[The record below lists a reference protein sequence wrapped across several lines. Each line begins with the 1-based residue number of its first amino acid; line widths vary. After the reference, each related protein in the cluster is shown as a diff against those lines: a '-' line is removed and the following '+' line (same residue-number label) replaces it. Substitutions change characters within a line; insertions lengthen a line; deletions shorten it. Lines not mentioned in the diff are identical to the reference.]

1 MHNVEEIYN
10 KCRESFLAERAK
22 QELQVKNFAEKFV
35 QIDSSVFEGKI
46 EIPEEISLRA
56 MIPEMY
62 VDRPNQAIYEE
73 QYNKAQEFFNGV
85 TEIIANINKEA
96 NECLS
101 RYQVLASAGQ

>member
-10 KCRESFLAERAK
+10 KCRESFLAERAR
-22 QELQVKNFAEKFV
+22 QELQVRTFAEKFA
-35 QIDSSVFEGKI
+35 QIDPNVFEGKI
-46 EIPEEISLRA
+46 EIPEEISLKA

-62 VDRPNQAIYEE
+62 ADKPNQQIYEE
-73 QYNKAQEFFNGV
+73 QYNKAQAFFNGV
-85 TEIIANINKEA
+85 SEIIAAINKEA